1 MSITFE
7 ERIPHITIFS
17 SFRFRLQVTKQEA
30 TVLEAAVV
38 LNDTLNYNQRMV
50 YHFQIE
56 ATDGTHKTQTTF
68 EARVKDVQD
77 KPPVF
82 QGSLSTVIDEDSPI
96 NTLVLTVHA
105 RDGDTGEPRKIVY
118 DLLTS
123 RIGNWGFV
131 LYQYQ

>member
-1 MSITFE
+1 M
-7 ERIPHITIFS
+7 HIIKRDATI
-17 SFRFRLQVTKQEA
+17 
-30 TVLEAAVV
+30 LEAAVV

-56 ATDGTHKTQTTF
+56 AIDGPHKTQTTF

-118 DLLTS
+118 DLRTS
-123 RIGNWGFV
+123 KSSQYYHV
-131 LYQYQ
+131 LICT

>member
-1 MSITFE
+1 MIDN
-7 ERIPHITIFS
+7 PHRS
-17 SFRFRLQVTKQEA
+17 LCRFTLKLLTREA
-30 TVLEAAVV
+30 TILKAVVV
-38 LNDTLNYNQRMV
+38 LNETLNYNQRMI

-56 ATDGTHKTQTTF
+56 ASDGVHKTQTTF

-118 DLLTS
+118 DLLS
-123 RIGNWGFV
+123 SK
-131 LYQYQ
+131 